1 MCNFAAMKDY
11 LRRHIWILSK
21 LYESPKGLTYKEFAE
36 EWERTT
42 LNSQQTSLPK
52 RTFQDCLRAIE
63 ETFGIEISSNARN
76 GYRYQIVNRKW
87 LEKDNIKD
95 WLLSAFAVNGLL
107 QDSRGLRERVMY
119 EDIPSGNSW
128 LLPILNA
135 MKGNHVVRLEYQD
148 YYDAEPR
155 EVLLEPYCVRV
166 FRQRWYVIG
175 VMQNKPEGEEPCE
188 LTNQGQIRRYAL
200 DRIQHLV
207 ATEETFKM
215 PRQFTT
221 EGYFADV
228 FGIIVEPEEYKV
240 ERIRLKISDV
250 NHRRQYLRSLP
261 LHHSQR
267 EVERHSD
274 YSVFEVR
281 VMPTYDFIQQ
291 LLSMGGEVEVISP
304 DYVRAEMKRRITE
317 MARLYETR
325 RKKTYPPT

>member
-1 MCNFAAMKDY
+1 MKDY

-21 LYESPKGLTYKEFAE
+21 LYENPKGLTYKEFAK

-42 LNSQQTSLPK
+42 LNSQQTALPK
-52 RTFQDCLRAIE
+52 RTFADCLRAIE
-63 ETFGIEISSNARN
+63 ETFGIEISSDARN
-76 GYRYQIVNRKW
+76 GYRYRIVNREW
-87 LEKDNIKD
+87 LEKDNVKD

-119 EDIPSGNSW
+119 EEIPSGNQW

-135 MKGNHVVRLEYQD
+135 MKGNHVIRLEYQD
-148 YYDAEPR
+148 YFDAESR

-175 VMQNKPEGEEPCE
+175 IMENEPEGEEPSE

-200 DRIQHLV
+200 DRILHLE

-215 PRQFTT
+215 PRQFSV
-221 EGYFADV
+221 ESYFADA
-228 FGIIVEPEEYKV
+228 FGIIVEPEEYQV
-240 ERIRLKISDV
+240 ERIRLKVSDV

-267 EVERHSD
+267 EVEKNSD
-274 YSVFEVR
+274 YSVFEIR
-281 VMPTYDFIQQ
+281 VAPTYDFVQQ
-291 LLSMGGEVEVISP
+291 ILAMGSEAEVLSP
-304 DYVRAEMKRRITE
+304 DYVRAEIKRRIKE
-317 MARLYETR
+317 MAALY
-325 RKKTYPPT
+325 

>member
-1 MCNFAAMKDY
+1 M
-11 LRRHIWILSK
+11 RRHIWILSK
-21 LYESPKGLTYKEFAE
+21 LYENPRGLTYKEFAE

-63 ETFGIEISSNARN
+63 DTFGIEISSNARN
-76 GYRYQIVNRKW
+76 GYRYQIVNRDW
-87 LEKDNIKD
+87 LAKDTVKD

-119 EDIPSGNSW
+119 EDIPSGNRW

-135 MKGNHVVRLEYQD
+135 MKGNHVVRVEYQD
-148 YYDAEPR
+148 YYDDEPR

-175 VMQNKPEGEEPCE
+175 IMENEPEGEEPSE

-207 ATEETFKM
+207 ATEKTFKM
-215 PRQFTT
+215 PRQFSV
-221 EGYFADV
+221 ESYFADAY
-228 FGIIVEPEEYKV
+228 GIIVEPEEYNV
-240 ERIRLKISDV
+240 ERIRLKVSDV

-261 LHHSQR
+261 LHNSQR
-267 EVERHSD
+267 EVERYGD

-281 VMPTYDFIQQ
+281 MAPTYDFIQQ
-291 LLSMGGEVEVISP
+291 ILSMGGEVEVLSP
-304 DYVRAEMKRRITE
+304 DYVRAEIKRRIKE
-317 MARLYETR
+317 MAALY
-325 RKKTYPPT
+325 

>member
-1 MCNFAAMKDY
+1 MKIY
-11 LRRHIWILSK
+11 LRRLIWILSK

-36 EWERTT
+36 EWELTT
-42 LNSQQTSLPK
+42 QNSQQTSLPK

-148 YYDAEPR
+148 YFDTEPR
-155 EVLLEPYCVRV
+155 EVLLEPYCARV

-175 VMQNKPEGEEPCE
+175 IMENEPEGEEPSE

-200 DRIQHLV
+200 DRIQHLE

-215 PRQFTT
+215 PRQFSV
-221 EGYFADV
+221 ESYFADA
-228 FGIIVEPEEYKV
+228 FGIIVEPEEYQV
-240 ERIRLKISDV
+240 ERIRLKVSDV
-250 NHRRQYLRSLP
+250 NHRRQYVRSLP

-281 VMPTYDFIQQ
+281 VAPTYDFVQQ
-291 LLSMGGEVEVISP
+291 ILAMGCEAEVLSP
-304 DYVRAEMKRRITE
+304 DYVRAEIKRRIKE
-317 MARLYETR
+317 MAALY
-325 RKKTYPPT
+325 